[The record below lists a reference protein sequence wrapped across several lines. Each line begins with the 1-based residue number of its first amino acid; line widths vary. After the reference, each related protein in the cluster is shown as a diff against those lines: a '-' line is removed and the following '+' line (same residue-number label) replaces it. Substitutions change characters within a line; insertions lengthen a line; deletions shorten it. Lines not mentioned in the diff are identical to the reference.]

1 MKSIY
6 SLVMKGCLL
15 VAACLSLAIFSS
27 TPACA
32 LSLGVEPANIPI
44 TFFYHGQKLT
54 ISGTSASNDDLI
66 IKISSPAADV
76 AMKYKEKVG
85 GLVWMKKGSYE
96 FKDVPAVYL
105 LHSTAALDR
114 ILSPEE
120 QQRNL
125 LGYKALIA
133 HAKAEDSN
141 GKEVD
146 KKWLDQFIHFKEAE
160 KVYNVQEGTVVR
172 QHGND
177 GNTFTLSVDWPFQ
190 APPGT
195 YNIEVMA
202 VRDGIVVDSSS
213 TSFTVERQGITAT
226 LSKMAFD
233 KAAIYGIMA
242 IAIALVAGFA
252 VGALFKGGGSH

>member
-1 MKSIY
+1 MKSLY
-6 SLVMKGCLL
+6 SLLLKGGLL
-15 VAACLSLAIFSS
+15 LAACLSLAVFTSPS
-27 TPACA
+27 ASA
-32 LSLGVEPANIPI
+32 LDLGVEPANVPI
-44 TFFYHGQKLT
+44 SFFYHGQKLT

-66 IKISSPAADV
+66 VKISSPASDV
-76 AMKYKEKVG
+76 AMKFKEKVG
-85 GLVWMKKGSYE
+85 GLFWMKKGSYE
-96 FKDVPAVYL
+96 FKDVPAVYML
-105 LHSTAALDR
+105 NSTAALDR
-114 ILSPEE
+114 ILSAEE

-141 GKEVD
+141 GNEVD
-146 KKWLDQFIHFKEAE
+146 KKWLDQFIRFKEAE

-195 YNIEVMA
+195 YNIEVLA
-202 VRDGIVVDSSS
+202 VRDGIVVGRRA

-242 IAIALVAGFA
+242 IVIALVAGFA